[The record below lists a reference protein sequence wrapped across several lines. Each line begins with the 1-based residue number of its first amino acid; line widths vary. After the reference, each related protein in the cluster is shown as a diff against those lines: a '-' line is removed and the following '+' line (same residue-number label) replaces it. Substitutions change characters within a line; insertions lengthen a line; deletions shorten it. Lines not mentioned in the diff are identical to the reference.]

1 MAEDV
6 SQGSQ
11 EPWSLWEIDYLPPTS
26 GEYVLNIR
34 VTDRAGNAEVYEE
47 LTVDFTVS
55 LGFKGETYCWPNPL
69 KKSQGDIAHISFDPN
84 VSNNETVDIIL
95 SVYDFSGYLVYQ
107 KDYPRMQA
115 GRTDQVVTW
124 NLKNDSNRS
133 VARGIYIFRLE
144 AIRGDDNANVIG
156 KILVVE

>member
-47 LTVDFTVS
+47 LTVDFTFS

-95 SVYDFSGYLVYQ
+95 SIYDFAGYLVYQ

-124 NLKNDSNRS
+124 NLNLSL
-133 VARGIYIFRLE
+133 IHI
-144 AIRGDDNANVIG
+144 
-156 KILVVE
+156 

>member
-1 MAEDV
+1 MTDRGDTKVKESPLRLRGTAVDTPQNSIPASGVASVEIVGKNTDGLDIDPVLADDV

-84 VSNNETVDIIL
+84 VSNNETVDITL
-95 SVYDFSGYLVYQ
+95 SIYDFAGYLVY
-107 KDYPRMQA
+107 
-115 GRTDQVVTW
+115 
-124 NLKNDSNRS
+124 L
-133 VARGIYIFRLE
+133 
-144 AIRGDDNANVIG
+144 
-156 KILVVE
+156 